1 VAKERKRLR
10 ALEQILTAEEALVFA
25 SVLADVVKGLV
36 NDRDVSKP
44 SPSIGSPSQRSRSPA
59 TAVGVNDT
67 ERYPCPWDRL
77 EVSLTE

>member
-36 NDRDVSKP
+36 NDRDVLKAIALDWQ
-44 SPSIGSPSQRSRSPA
+44 SITTIPESGNGRRR
-59 TAVGVNDT
+59 
-67 ERYPCPWDRL
+67 E
-77 EVSLTE
+77 